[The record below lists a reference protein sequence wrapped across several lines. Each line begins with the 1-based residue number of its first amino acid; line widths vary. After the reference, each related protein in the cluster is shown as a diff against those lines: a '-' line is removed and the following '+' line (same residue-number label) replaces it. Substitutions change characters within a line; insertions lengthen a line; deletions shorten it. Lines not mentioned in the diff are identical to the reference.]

1 MSLAWRIAA
10 RYLRGAKSHRAIN
23 AITWVAACG
32 IAIITT
38 ALICALSVYNGFED
52 LVGRLCSNFDPDL
65 RIEASRGKHFSD
77 DSLVV
82 VSLCADPD
90 VESVNRTLEE
100 TVLLGYNGRQLPA
113 RMKGV
118 DEAVFPQVA
127 NIEEILRSGT
137 FQLSDEV
144 ADYSVLGAGLAAQI
158 GVGAGFLRPLS
169 IYCPRRAAKIDLL
182 RPEEAFREG
191 ALFCSGVFAVEQVE
205 YDDQLLI
212 TSLPFARALMGD
224 SVGLLSAYE
233 LKLRPHA
240 SAEQVKR
247 RLAPKLG
254 ADYRLL
260 TQLEQQA
267 DSFKIMQIEKW
278 ITFLIILFILLIASF
293 NVIGA
298 LSMLIIDKEQETETL
313 RTLGATDRMIRHIF
327 QAEGALITGSGA
339 AVGLLLGILLCWAQ
353 EQFGLIKL
361 GDGSGMFII
370 DSYPVSL
377 RWSDIGWTALSV
389 FVLGA
394 LATIYPLR
402 SLRRQSPR

>member
-1 MSLAWRIAA
+1 
-10 RYLRGAKSHRAIN
+10 
-23 AITWVAACG
+23 
-32 IAIITT
+32 
-38 ALICALSVYNGFED
+38 
-52 LVGRLCSNFDPDL
+52 
-65 RIEASRGKHFSD
+65 
-77 DSLVV
+77 
-82 VSLCADPD
+82 
-90 VESVNRTLEE
+90 
-100 TVLLGYNGRQLPA
+100 
-113 RMKGV
+113 
-118 DEAVFPQVA
+118 
-127 NIEEILRSGT
+127 
-137 FQLSDEV
+137 
-144 ADYSVLGAGLAAQI
+144 
-158 GVGAGFLRPLS
+158 
-169 IYCPRRAAKIDLL
+169 
-182 RPEEAFREG
+182 
-191 ALFCSGVFAVEQVE
+191 
-205 YDDQLLI
+205 
-212 TSLPFARALMGD
+212 MGD

-247 RLAPKLG
+247 RLAPQLG

-327 QAEGALITGSGA
+327 QAEGVLITGSGA